1 MNMEQWK
8 IQAFAVMKQV
18 LVNQD
23 IIDPRASHG
32 FPSDLVLHKCSA
44 KRFDR
49 PLVYLRVAI
58 AVVELREC
66 LRRPVLVLKIVFEYH
81 VHQRPAVG
89 MIDEHLPGTRTL
101 QSFLIKLLHRR
112 QAMSGLQVIE
122 TIQKIKR
129 RFLILKR
136 VLMLVITFGHPDS
149 ISVIKPAVDV
159 RDFTNRLM
167 RAFDGKEI
175 EYSCGYEDRTRVH
188 QQEQPGMI
196 NSV

>member
-49 PLVYLRVAI
+49 PLVYSGVAI

-89 MIDEHLPGTRTL
+89 MIDEHLPSTRTL
-101 QSFLIKLLHRR
+101 QSFLVKLFHGR
-112 QAMSGLQVIE
+112 QAMSTFQVIE
-122 TIQKIKR
+122 TIQKNER
-129 RFLILKR
+129 RFLILRR
-136 VLMLVITFGHPDS
+136 VLMLVITFGHTDA
-149 ISVIKPAVDV
+149 IGVIKLAVNI
-159 RDFTNRLM
+159 RDLANRLM

-175 EYSCGYEDRTRVH
+175 EYGCGYEDRTRVR
-188 QQEQPGMI
+188 
-196 NSV
+196 